1 MVQVRDFLPSVL
13 LPTFAWPHRCVGS
26 KITDHAPPLHK
37 PTSRWLRLLVGLIH
51 KQLSKFSIHYY
62 CPWLGIP
69 AINQLMQLPY
79 GLALKSSDGT
89 LVEEVLATLMA
100 RDAGLPVQKIIP
112 YGEHPD
118 QPHALIS
125 ILMTRL
131 PGDDLGQVYDKL
143 SQVEREKVLE
153 DVKCVFTAIRNWP
166 SPWGETRI
174 CSPSGAGIRSIRV
187 PHHRI
192 PPCENKGE
200 LVDFLLST
208 ASDYDFYCAEDFDK
222 AMTAVN
228 SLRSIS
234 HKVVFSHGDLKPHN
248 IMVHQGRVSGIID
261 FESAGWYP
269 EFWDFTTARRFCRK
283 ELWWYDF
290 VAKLGGSAYER
301 EQEIENALIK
311 LTIDSFVW

>member
-13 LPTFAWPHRCVGS
+13 LPTFTWPHRRVGS
-26 KITDHAPPLHK
+26 KITDHAPTLHK
-37 PTSRWLRLLVGLIH
+37 PTCRLLRLLVGLIH
-51 KQLSKFSIHYY
+51 KQLSEFSIHYY

-69 AINQLMQLPY
+69 ASNQLMQLPF
-79 GLALKSSDGT
+79 GLALKWSDGT
-89 LVEEVLATLMA
+89 LVEEVLAILMA
-100 RDAGLPVQKIIP
+100 RDAGLP
-112 YGEHPD
+112 
-118 QPHALIS
+118 PHALIFIS
-125 ILMTRL
+125 MTRL

-153 DVKCVFTAIRNWP
+153 DVKCVFTVIRNWP
-166 SPWGETRI
+166 SSWGDTRI

-192 PPCENKGE
+192 PPCENKDE
-200 LVDFLLST
+200 LIDFLIST
-208 ASDYDFYCAEDFDK
+208 ASNFDFDSAKDFEK
-222 AMTAVN
+222 AMAAAN
-228 SLRSIS
+228 SLRSMP
-234 HKVVFSHGDLKPHN
+234 HQVVFSHGDLKPHN

-301 EQEIENALIK
+301 EQEIERALIR